1 MDILKGVD
9 KMKPLSRY
17 LTEVKKQVKEIVVE
31 ETKDIDLSL
40 QDKIIEKLD
49 INNDGILSKADL
61 IDLIVDFVDA
71 NGDGKASLWEYI
83 ALFLEIRKIIK
94 KLK

>member
-1 MDILKGVD
+1 
-9 KMKPLSRY
+9 MKPLSRY
-17 LTEVKKQVKEIVVE
+17 LKQVKETVKEVAVE
-31 ETKDIDLSL
+31 EMKEIDLSL

-71 NGDGKASLWEYI
+71 DGDGKASLWEYI
-83 ALFLEIRKIIK
+83 ALFLEIRKIVK
-94 KLK
+94 RLK